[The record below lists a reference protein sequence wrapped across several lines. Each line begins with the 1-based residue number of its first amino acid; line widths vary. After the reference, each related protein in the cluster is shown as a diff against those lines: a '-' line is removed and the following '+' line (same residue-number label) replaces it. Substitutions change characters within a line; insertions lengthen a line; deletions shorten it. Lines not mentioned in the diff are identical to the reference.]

1 MSDTTSRIA
10 DALPEYDIEQ
20 ELGRGAMGVVYLGR
34 HKRLDRTVAIKELPA
49 NFAGDDHVRSRFR
62 TEAKVLA
69 ALDHPHI
76 VPVYDFVEKDDLLV
90 LVMEELPGGT
100 VWDRF
105 TSTGFTPPQAC
116 AVVMA
121 TTAGL
126 EHAHH
131 QQVLHRDVKPDN
143 LMFARD
149 GSLKVTDFG
158 IAKVVGGGQTLATV
172 DGGVLGTPAYMSP
185 EQAKGGEVGP
195 AADVYAAGTMLYELL
210 TGELPFPEAET
221 PLSMLYQRVH
231 ESPRPIRSI
240 APHVPPVVAD
250 AVMKA
255 IATEPEDRFP
265 TAEDFGVAVGE
276 AAATA
281 WGVDWLEASGLAIRG
296 SDRIAAAARTTITP
310 TAPAAMDVTTSAAGE
325 RVGSG
330 TLADGG
336 VGELEHVEVDDEAIA
351 AAMDQAVRPVGDV
364 QHGTGGDFAGIDA
377 ADIIAA
383 SQALTPPRFPIIA
396 LVVTFLFLAAAAV
409 IALVGFGDPDLE
421 TSPELATATLNQGD
435 GDLSLTGE
443 ERIQVDIS
451 EDVIVT
457 VDPDVA
463 PDGSTAKLETLLV
476 GIPVGSSEGE
486 VTDGEAT
493 IEPGPSEYIVSGAL
507 TGSLTIVDSS
517 GAETAVQEFPM
528 EATNAW
534 FTTALG
540 IGIIVLV
547 LAVLSYAES
556 NMRPLRK
563 GRRRISRIFGLGLT
577 GAVAGATAVLAS
589 GLFVVV
595 EATMPSLIA
604 AAVCGA
610 ISIAAAGVAVRTIG
624 LRKRLKPLL

>member
-1 MSDTTSRIA
+1 MTDLSARIA
-10 DALPEYDIEQ
+10 AALPEYEIEQ

-100 VWDRF
+100 VWERF

-121 TTAGL
+121 TAAGL
-126 EHAHH
+126 EHAHE
-131 QQVLHRDVKPDN
+131 QEILHRDVKPDN

-195 AADVYAAGTMLYELL
+195 AADVYAAGTMLFELL

-231 ESPRPIRSI
+231 ESPRPIRSL
-240 APHVPPVVAD
+240 APHVPPAVGDV
-250 AVMKA
+250 VMKA
-255 IATEPEDRFP
+255 IATEPVDRYR
-265 TAEDFGVAVGE
+265 TAEDFGVAIGE

-281 WGVDWLEASGLAIRG
+281 WGVDWLESSGLVVRG

-310 TAPAAMDVTTSAAGE
+310 IAPVDVPVTTGPSGE

-330 TLADGG
+330 TVSEGAVAVD
-336 VGELEHVEVDDEAIA
+336 EVAIA
-351 AAMDQAVRPVGDV
+351 AAKDMAVKPAGDV
-364 QHGTGGDFAGIDA
+364 AHGTGGDFAGIDA

-383 SQALTPPRFPIIA
+383 SEALTPPRFPVIA
-396 LVVTFLFLAAAAV
+396 LLLTFGLLAATAV
-409 IALVGFGDPDLE
+409 IAIVGFGDPDLE
-421 TSPELATATLNQGD
+421 TTPELADATLTQGD
-435 GDLSLTGE
+435 VELPLVGGD
-443 ERIQVDIS
+443 RILVDIS
-451 EDVIVT
+451 EDILVNVN
-457 VDPDVA
+457 PSVA
-463 PDGSTAKLETLLV
+463 PDGSIAKLETLLV
-476 GIPVGSSEGE
+476 GIPVGSAEATVEG
-486 VTDGEAT
+486 GEAV
-493 IEPGPSEYIVSGAL
+493 IEPGPSQYLVAGAL
-507 TGSLTIVDSS
+507 TGSLTILDEA
-517 GAETAVQEFPM
+517 GAETAIQEFPM
-528 EATNAW
+528 EATNDW
-534 FTTALG
+534 FLTALG
-540 IGIIVLV
+540 IGVLV
-547 LAVLSYAES
+547 LLLAVLAYAES

-577 GAVAGATAVLAS
+577 GAVLGVTAVLAS
-589 GLFVVV
+589 GLFAIV
-595 EATMPSLIA
+595 EATIPALIG
-604 AAVCGA
+604 AAVCGM
-610 ISIAAAGVAVRTIG
+610 ISIAAAGVAVRTIA

>member
-1 MSDTTSRIA
+1 MADATSRIA
-10 DALPEYDIEQ
+10 DALPEYEIEQ

-100 VWDRF
+100 VWERF

-126 EHAHH
+126 DHAHH
-131 QQVLHRDVKPDN
+131 QKVLHRDVKPDN

-195 AADVYAAGTMLYELL
+195 PADVYAAGTMLYELL

-231 ESPRPIRSI
+231 ESPRPIRTL
-240 APHVPPVVAD
+240 APHVPPVVAEV
-250 AVMKA
+250 VMKA
-255 IATEPEDRFP
+255 IATEPADRYA
-265 TAEDFGVAVGE
+265 TAEDFGVAIGE

-281 WGVDWLEASGLAIRG
+281 WGVDWLETSGLAVRG

-310 TAPAAMDVTTSAAGE
+310 TAPAAAAMAVTTGTAE
-325 RVGSG
+325 DRVGTG
-330 TLADGG
+330 TVSDGG
-336 VGELEHVEVDDEAIA
+336 VDQVEVDEAAIA
-351 AAMDQAVRPVGDV
+351 AAADQAVKPVGDV

-383 SQALTPPRFPIIA
+383 SEALTPPRFPFIS
-396 LVVTFLFLAAAAV
+396 LLLTFLLLGATAFV
-409 IALVGFGDPDLE
+409 ALVGVGDPDLE
-421 TSPELATATLNQGD
+421 TSPELADATISQGE
-435 GDLSLTGE
+435 GELPLSGG
-443 ERIQVDIS
+443 ERIEVDLS

-457 VDPDVA
+457 VDPGVA
-463 PDGSTAKLETLLV
+463 PDGSIAKLETLLV
-476 GIPVGSSEGE
+476 GIPIGSAEAE
-486 VTDGEAT
+486 VSGGEAV
-493 IEPGPSEYIVSGAL
+493 IEPGPSQYLVAGAL
-507 TGSLTIVDSS
+507 TGSLSIVDSS
-517 GAETAVQEFPM
+517 GAETALQEFPM
-528 EATNAW
+528 EGTNAW

-540 IGIIVLV
+540 IGIIVLI
-547 LAVLSYAES
+547 LAVLAYAES

-563 GRRRISRIFGLGLT
+563 ARRRPGRIIGLGLT

-595 EATMPSLIA
+595 EATIPALIA
-604 AAVCGA
+604 AAACGA
-610 ISIAAAGVAVRTIG
+610 ISIASAGVVVRTLA